1 MANWKKILVGTG
13 IGAGVVGIIA
23 YVSRLK
29 RTSVQLETVSSAKI
43 HSLKMDGLTVRVD
56 VKLKNPTSGTFKIKF
71 PFVKVLYKEKTVGSS
86 QVINKDIQ
94 IPAYGEAVIE
104 GIMIKIPFTGLLS
117 VGAGLYKLLVNKEPA
132 PIFVKTISTIDLGW
146 KTIPYESTDD
156 ITLKPQA

>member
-23 YVSRLK
+23 YMSRLK

-56 VKLKNPTSGTFKIKF
+56 VKLKNPTNGTFKIKF

>member
-56 VKLKNPTSGTFKIKF
+56 VKLKNPTDGTFKIKF

-117 VGAGLYKLLVNKEPA
+117 VGSGLYKLLVNKEPA

-146 KTIPYESTDD
+146 KTVPYESTDD